1 MQLVE
6 VMVAATVFAMASG
19 SSVQLWSRAAMGS
32 QRVEFQHQQRERIE
46 LDRLQLQARWQ
57 QDLRQPTGAAGCAV
71 CRDQLITVAERVP
84 VPPQLRRAL
93 LPADQADALLVRW
106 WVEASP
112 ALQRERLF
120 TPAGLGLCDGQAA
133 GEEPVVVEEAP

>member
-1 MQLVE
+1 M
-6 VMVAATVFAMASG
+6 
-19 SSVQLWSRAAMGS
+19 SR
-32 QRVEFQHQQRERIE
+32 E
-46 LDRLQLQARWQ
+46 
-57 QDLRQPTGAAGCAV
+57 
-71 CRDQLITVAERVP
+71 QLITVAERVP

-120 TPAGLGLCDGQAA
+120 TPAGLGLCDGEAA
-133 GEEPVVVEEAP
+133 GEEPVVAEEVP

>member
-1 MQLVE
+1 
-6 VMVAATVFAMASG
+6 
-19 SSVQLWSRAAMGS
+19 
-32 QRVEFQHQQRERIE
+32 
-46 LDRLQLQARWQ
+46 
-57 QDLRQPTGAAGCAV
+57 
-71 CRDQLITVAERVP
+71 QLITVAERVS

-120 TPAGLGLCDGQAA
+120 TPAGLGLCDGEAA
-133 GEEPVVVEEAP
+133 GEEPVVAEEAP